1 MLDKVVRARPKAS
14 CPPTEQS
21 QNVLS
26 PRALAG
32 YVTEPYSTMPL
43 SHGRSRNTV
52 HVETGVTRVTHYLSP
67 PQQRVG
73 CWPRVR
79 EGGSRQHLL

>member
-52 HVETGVTRVTHYLSP
+52 HVETGVKGSLTTCP
-67 PQQRVG
+67 PPPPSKEWDAG
-73 CWPRVR
+73 P
-79 EGGSRQHLL
+79 E